1 MNEFNYNGSMSGVSG
16 INAYLT
22 KVFTKMGLG
31 LLVTAL
37 VAFVTEYFGLY
48 YRFFMVTGSLGL
60 ILLVAVQFGL
70 CISLGRNL
78 LNKDVRTT
86 NLLFM
91 GYAAVTGFSL
101 SSLFQVY
108 ATGTLAAAF
117 LFTAILFFSMAI
129 IGHMTSVDLSKFSG
143 LLMGGLIALVI
154 TTVVSMFVP
163 VLANSLLISYI
174 GIILF
179 LALTAWD
186 MQRIKQLY
194 YQVGD
199 YGTVGE
205 NVAVYGAFELYLDFL
220 NIFLYVLQI
229 LGTRRDN

>member
-1 MNEFNYNGSMSGVSG
+1 MNEFNYNESMSNVSG

-48 YRFFMVTGSLGL
+48 IKFFSVTGSFGL
-60 ILLVAVQFGL
+60 ILLVVVQFGL

-78 LNKDVRTT
+78 LEKDVRTT
-86 NLLFM
+86 NMLFM

-101 SSLFQVY
+101 SSLFAVY
-108 ATGTLAAAF
+108 STGTLAAAF
-117 LFTAILFFSMAI
+117 LFTAILFFSMAV
-129 IGHMTSVDLSKFSG
+129 IGHMTNVDISRFSG
-143 LLMGGLIALVI
+143 LLMGGLIALLI

-163 VLANSLLISYI
+163 ALGNSLLISYL

-179 LALTAWD
+179 LGLTAWD

-199 YGTVGE
+199 YGTASE

-229 LGTRRDN
+229 LGSRRDN